1 MQRIRKVLDVF
12 IRIERYI
19 CCALLVAILAVCFGS
34 VVMRYVFNKP
44 WAWSEEV
51 IIVLLLWFGFLC
63 MSMEIYN
70 DASIS
75 ISGFYKH
82 LPAPAQKVC
91 DMLRHVL
98 LTVFFWLMMH
108 NGWMIFKINSR
119 KRLPA
124 SHWNQGFQYF
134 PMVLGGAIMLVFSI
148 LNIIGTLRREK
159 RTIIDE
165 AERLSAGDPRKKG
178 EKQA

>member
-1 MQRIRKVLDVF
+1 MQKIRRVIDVF

-19 CCALLVAILAVCFGS
+19 CCALLVAILVVCFGS

-75 ISGFYKH
+75 ITGFYKR
-82 LPAPAQKVC
+82 LPKPVRHVC
-91 DMLRHVL
+91 DILRHVL
-98 LTVFFWLMMH
+98 LTVFFWLMMRKI
-108 NGWMIFKINSR
+108 MIFPKMTAKR
-119 KRLPA
+119 KFAHR
-124 SHWNQGFQYF
+124 
-134 PMVLGGAIMLVFSI
+134 
-148 LNIIGTLRREK
+148 
-159 RTIIDE
+159 
-165 AERLSAGDPRKKG
+165 
-178 EKQA
+178 

>member
-1 MQRIRKVLDVF
+1 MQKIRKVIDVF

-75 ISGFYKH
+75 IHGFYKH
-82 LPAPAQKVC
+82 LPAGVKRCLDV
-91 DMLRHVL
+91 LRHVL
-98 LTVFFWLMMH
+98 LSVFFWLMMN

-124 SHWNQGFQYF
+124 SHWNQGMQYF
-134 PMVLGGAIMLVFSI
+134 PMVLGGAIMLVFSV
-148 LNIIGTLRREK
+148 LNIIGTLTKEK
-159 RTIIDE
+159 REIIDE
-165 AERLSAGDPRKKG
+165 AERLSKSDPRRKG
-178 EKQA
+178 GNKA